1 MDIFN
6 LSRHEV
12 GILEHCFRRAL
23 LERGRNSPYIIFKS
37 MVRLDRMAK
46 KAHDEGRL
54 PIPELSQMI
63 MVYARH
69 DCVDQFMSEKGI
81 SFYGAVKL
89 LYAFHSHYEVDSLLL
104 EMLEY

>member
-12 GILEHCFRRAL
+12 GILEQCFRKAL
-23 LERGRNSPYIIFKS
+23 LERGRNSPYIILKS
-37 MVRLDRMAK
+37 MVRLDRLAK

-63 MVYARH
+63 MVYARY
-69 DCVDQFMSEKGI
+69 DCVDQFMSGKGI
-81 SFYGAVKL
+81 SFYGAVKR
-89 LYAFHSHYEVDSLLL
+89 LYAFHSHYEVDLLLL
-104 EMLEY
+104 EMAEL